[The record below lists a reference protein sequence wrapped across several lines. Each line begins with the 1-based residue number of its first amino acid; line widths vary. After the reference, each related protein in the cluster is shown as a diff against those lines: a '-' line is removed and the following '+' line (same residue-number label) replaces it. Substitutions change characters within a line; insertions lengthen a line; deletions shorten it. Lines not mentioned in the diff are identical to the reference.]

1 MLKFDK
7 LTEGI
12 SYDGKT
18 FDVSFFHNND
28 SDIID
33 VCVPFIHQTKFGHW
47 TYLYGTVFDVMLSQ
61 NSVVILT
68 EPEEHEQCMLDY
80 IERCE
85 KQ

>member
-1 MLKFDK
+1 MRVPNYVKQLLKQQRNAANVV
-7 LTEGI
+7 I
-12 SYDGKT
+12 R
-18 FDVSFFHNND
+18 ND
-28 SDIID
+28 ILIHEWLRKNKID
-33 VCVPFIHQTKFGHW
+33 N
-47 TYLYGTVFDVMLSQ
+47 GTVLDVMLSQ

>member
-1 MLKFDK
+1 MKVPNYIKQLLKQQR
-7 LTEGI
+7 TAANVVI
-12 SYDGKT
+12 Q
-18 FDVSFFHNND
+18 ND
-28 SDIID
+28 ILIHEWLRKHKID
-33 VCVPFIHQTKFGHW
+33 D
-47 TYLYGTVFDVMLSQ
+47 GTVLDIMLSQ

>member
-1 MLKFDK
+1 MRVPNYIKQLLKQQRNAANVV
-7 LTEGI
+7 I
-12 SYDGKT
+12 R
-18 FDVSFFHNND
+18 ND
-28 SDIID
+28 ILIHEWLRKNKID
-33 VCVPFIHQTKFGHW
+33 N
-47 TYLYGTVFDVMLSQ
+47 GTVLDAMLSQ

>member
-1 MLKFDK
+1 MRVPNYVKQLLKQQRNAANVV
-7 LTEGI
+7 I
-12 SYDGKT
+12 R
-18 FDVSFFHNND
+18 ND
-28 SDIID
+28 I
-33 VCVPFIHQTKFGHW
+33 FIHEWLRKNKIDN
-47 TYLYGTVFDVMLSQ
+47 GTVLDVMLSQ